1 MMTDE
6 NLTTKHIRKL
16 IRVIL
21 YVQRGLLHDADTFE
35 RHESLAQCA
44 EALVFYS
51 IKLRDSDAALVPLD
65 GDIEFGMR
73 IAEHEAKRWGEDNE
87 AKAIFRQRITFSTY
101 LGLALDPPEPLEVK
115 QPANLDEFLANSNP
129 ISSDDLL
136 PGDDILPD
144 LTTMNDEPADL
155 ADDLYDGW
163 TWDPETQGFIN
174 DGSFFGDSSKS
185 DSHSDDDP
193 RNDKDHK
200 KKN

>member
-44 EALVFYS
+44 EALVYYS

-65 GDIEFGMR
+65 GDIEFGMK

-129 ISSDDLL
+129 IANDDLL
-136 PGDDILPD
+136 PGDDIPD
-144 LTTMNDEPADL
+144 LTTMNDEPT
-155 ADDLYDGW
+155 DDLYDGW
-163 TWDPETQGFIN
+163 IWDEKSQGFIN
-174 DGSFFGDSSKS
+174 DDSYFNQ
-185 DSHSDDDP
+185 DEDDNHKNGKDH
-193 RNDKDHK
+193 DDHK
-200 KKN
+200 KK

>member
-44 EALVFYS
+44 EALVYYS

-65 GDIEFGMR
+65 GDIEFGMK

-115 QPANLDEFLANSNP
+115 QPDNLDEFLANSNP
-129 ISSDDLL
+129 IANDDLL
-136 PGDDILPD
+136 PGDDIPD
-144 LTTMNDEPADL
+144 LTTMNDEPT
-155 ADDLYDGW
+155 DDLYDGW
-163 TWDPETQGFIN
+163 IWDEKSQGFIN
-174 DGSFFGDSSKS
+174 DDSYFNQ
-185 DSHSDDDP
+185 DEDDNHKNGKDY
-193 RNDKDHK
+193 DDHK
-200 KKN
+200 KK

>member
-44 EALVFYS
+44 EALVYYS

-129 ISSDDLL
+129 IANDDLL
-136 PGDDILPD
+136 PGDDIPD
-144 LTTMNDEPADL
+144 LTTMNDEPT
-155 ADDLYDGW
+155 DDLYDGW
-163 TWDPETQGFIN
+163 IWDPETQGFIN
-174 DGSFFGDSSKS
+174 DGSFFDDSDKS
-185 DSHSDDDP
+185 DSHNDHDDHD
-193 RNDKDHK
+193 DHK